1 MLKVIGCSEG
11 GLRHVFCVF
20 FSECPE
26 EYKLRYL
33 DPLEEQDEVFKNIQ
47 QQIKPLMKRHQ
58 AHLLMKPTSHTDTP
72 SAVINSAV
80 IFTLNTYVHNSLD
93 SVCIDLTDL

>member
-80 IFTLNTYVHNSLD
+80 IFTLNTCS
-93 SVCIDLTDL
+93 